1 MVFKHF
7 RRQLILRVS
16 LLLLNMFLLTWL
28 LVETHFYVSS
38 SLLFLA
44 LIAQTVSL
52 IRFVDMTNDRLTRFF
67 ASIRHADF
75 TQVFRSST
83 EDRSLILLNS
93 EMNAVLDEF
102 RKLRADREEKELFLL
117 TIVQHVGIGL
127 LVYDQEGKVH
137 LMNTACKRL
146 LQVKALL
153 QVNELSGPTAAV
165 AQPLL
170 KAQGGDAFLQK
181 IQLNGELLQLS
192 VAVGECLLRERRL
205 RIASIQNIGNELNK
219 KELEAWHM
227 LTRVLSHEIMNSMTP
242 IISLASSAAGLLEEQ
257 KTKTLST
264 EEVQDV
270 VDAVNTIER
279 RAGGLTRFVETYR
292 SLTRIPR
299 PVFKEMDVR
308 SVFADAERWMKER
321 ADAEGIQFKVVLPES
336 DWRITADPAL
346 IEQVLLNLLLNAV
359 EAVQEQH
366 QKHIEL
372 RAVMDAQS
380 HLLIQVEDNGKGI
393 LKDIQE
399 EIFIPF
405 FTTKRSGS
413 GIGLSLSR
421 QIMALHSGT
430 IQVQS
435 EPGIRTVFTLKF

>member
-1 MVFKHF
+1 
-7 RRQLILRVS
+7 
-16 LLLLNMFLLTWL
+16 
-28 LVETHFYVSS
+28 
-38 SLLFLA
+38 
-44 LIAQTVSL
+44 
-52 IRFVDMTNDRLTRFF
+52 
-67 ASIRHADF
+67 
-75 TQVFRSST
+75 
-83 EDRSLILLNS
+83 
-93 EMNAVLDEF
+93 LDEF
-102 RKLRADREEKELFLL
+102 RKLRADREEKELFLQ

-127 LVYDQEGKVH
+127 LVFDQGGKVH

-153 QVNELSGPTAAV
+153 HVKELSGPAESVVT
-165 AQPLL
+165 PLL
-170 KAQGGDAFLQK
+170 ASQGGDAFLQK
-181 IQLNGELLQLS
+181 IQVNGELLQLS

-257 KTKTLST
+257 KTKTLSA

-270 VDAVNTIER
+270 VDAVTTIER

-299 PVFKEMDVR
+299 PVFKEL
-308 SVFADAERWMKER
+308 SVTELFADAERWMKEKVG
-321 ADAEGIQFKVVLPES
+321 AEGIQFKVILP
-336 DWRITADPAL
+336 DANWRITADPAL
-346 IEQVLLNLLLNAV
+346 IEQVLLNVVLNAV
-359 EAVQEQH
+359 DAVQEQH

-380 HLLIQVEDNGKGI
+380 RLLIQVEDNGKGI

-421 QIMALHSGT
+421 QIMSLHGGT
-430 IQVQS
+430 IQVVS
-435 EPGIRTVFTLKF
+435 EPGIKTVFTLKF